1 MRDFSGGPVVK
12 TLHSQYRGPGS
23 IFGQG
28 QSHMP
33 HGVAQQKKKEKEIN
47 KCVCVTHASKFPLP
61 TGSDSLSLSLSL
73 SVFPHIYTNIHI
85 CIYI

>member
-1 MRDFSGGPVVK
+1 MVK
-12 TLHSQYRGPGS
+12 TPHSQYRGPGS

-47 KCVCVTHASKFPLP
+47 KCVCVCVTHASKFPLP